1 MSTYAVNLE
10 GALEEAILRRAEASG
25 EPPEVAVVRV
35 LEDAV
40 IAPRTLAGDE
50 EDVEPEWVSR
60 MDEESRARHRELR
73 AFNRSLNL
81 GNKRLTDAA
90 FDRGWIYEGED

>member
-1 MSTYAVNLE
+1 MSRYVLDLE
-10 GALEEAILRRAEASG
+10 GPVEEAILRRAEASG
-25 EPPEVAVVRV
+25 ESPEVAMVRA

-40 IAPRTLAGDE
+40 VVPKLPMGDE
-50 EDVEPEWVSR
+50 EDVEPEWVAKMDNASR
-60 MDEESRARHRELR
+60 EHHRQLR

-81 GNKRLTDAA
+81 GDKRLTDAA